1 MMLPITARLIGGMV
15 AKRTTATSWGTPV
28 GPPDDTGA
36 LIDLNYTCPHCH
48 YATGQLIMIGAGNDL
63 DVAWETDQVCPVCD
77 ENVVVEV
84 LPSARS

>member
-1 MMLPITARLIGGMV
+1 MMLPITAGVIGGTV
-15 AKRTTATSWGTPV
+15 AKRTTATSWGEV
-28 GPPDDTGA
+28 VAPDDTAA

-63 DVAWETDQVCPVCD
+63 DGAWETDQVCPVCGED
-77 ENVVVEV
+77 VVVEV